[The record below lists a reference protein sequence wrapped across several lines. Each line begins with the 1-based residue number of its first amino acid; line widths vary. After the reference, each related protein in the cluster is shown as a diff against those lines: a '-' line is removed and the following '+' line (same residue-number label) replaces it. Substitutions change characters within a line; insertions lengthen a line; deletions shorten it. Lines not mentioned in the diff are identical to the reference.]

1 MESDAC
7 LRGFACSGRS
17 CSMLQQRACGFCR
30 GHAALLCGRPVLLQ
44 GFTRVCHQVRAGM
57 PQNTALKQQ
66 LAVLIKKQR
75 SGGSGSLNLQSARRP
90 TLEPLSAPR
99 VSRAVAGA
107 LAGAPY

>member
-1 MESDAC
+1 
-7 LRGFACSGRS
+7 
-17 CSMLQQRACGFCR
+17 
-30 GHAALLCGRPVLLQ
+30 
-44 GFTRVCHQVRAGM
+44 M
-57 PQNTALKQQ
+57 PQTTALKQQ